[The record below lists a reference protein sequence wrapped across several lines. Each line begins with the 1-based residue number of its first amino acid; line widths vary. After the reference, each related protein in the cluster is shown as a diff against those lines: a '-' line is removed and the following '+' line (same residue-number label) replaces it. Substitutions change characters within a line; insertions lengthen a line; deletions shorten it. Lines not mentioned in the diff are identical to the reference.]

1 MDKLKDKITRLSREH
16 FEYELPEIIC
26 SEEKI
31 SIAVETGKIHKGVL
45 KLKNKEGRN
54 MKGLVYSSSH
64 LLCLEIDSF
73 DGREV
78 EIGYEFRATDIRT
91 KDVIHG
97 AISIVSSCGEKEIPF
112 QATITEKYVEAS
124 FGEVKDLFHF
134 ANLAK
139 INWTKAVSIF
149 KSKDFEGIFLRKD
162 SEKKMLYRG
171 LCKGNNPEQAL
182 EEFLVSIQKKNIPK
196 LSVAKEFYRFQV
208 RKEDVSGEVILRKDT
223 WGYLDVDI
231 LVNQEFLEIKQ
242 KKLNRDSFI
251 GDEVKLQFQVKN
263 ENLRPGKSFAKIVI
277 QDMYQTIEIHIEME
291 KLVKHVERDYD
302 EVKRKQ
308 YEIIL
313 INNYINFRS
322 NRVDTMDYIAE
333 IRNAV
338 TKLEAI
344 EAVKRNLGDLGYSR
358 RLDLY
363 QFHLYIVEGAEEK
376 AKAMYESLK
385 QEEHLLKKNTVID
398 YCGFLYLK
406 ALYTRKKEDLQTA
419 LQEIRECYKQHPDCW
434 SLLWFLIFLDEK
446 LDQKPEEKLK
456 AIKEQYSRGC
466 ISPVLYYEVCSVYE
480 QDPTLLKELDSC
492 TIQSFNMGIK
502 QDMFSLPAA
511 TQYAYLAEKEKGYHR
526 IILSNLITLYKKF
539 ENKQILSAICS
550 LLIKSDMSEHSCFEW
565 YEMGVK
571 EQLHITQLHEYY
583 IYAIDENYT
592 GILPREI
599 YMYFLYNANLPEEK
613 KAFLYANVIR
623 HSGELSDI
631 FEEYREQIRN
641 FTMEQLLKH
650 HISQPLAELYN
661 VVIKENQITTDI
673 AKHLPFVLFKRM
685 VTCNHKD
692 IIGVAV
698 AHKECVEEIYY
709 PFDRNGRAFID
720 IYTEHARILLVD
732 RQGRRYDTSIPKEEK
747 KFTRRNRYAE
757 ACYDKNKT
765 NFMLSLYI
773 YERIERYQKGNINMA
788 ELQNHVDKELLQP
801 EYQKKWIMNL
811 IQHYYDNY
819 EGESLEKLLL
829 EVDLYSMSKSERSLI
844 IEYCI
849 IRGLYD
855 LAFEQIAE
863 YSFEGITVK
872 RLRAFCSKT
881 IKKYGMEKELPLL
894 SKMGFYVFKA
904 GKYDE
909 VILQYLVKY
918 YLGTTRD
925 MFLVWKEAR
934 EYDMDTEELEERLL
948 GQILFAESYVKD
960 AMAVF
965 FSFYEKGKNR
975 TLVKAFISY
984 YSYKYFV
991 RDRVID
997 DNFFEV
1003 IKRELKIEPNRAALL
1018 ALLKYYST
1026 FDKRTEEQRTF
1037 IEIETDKLIE
1047 EGVIFPFFQK
1057 FIPELQLPGNIGNK
1071 YYVEYITN
1079 PKHKVLLHYFLED
1092 EEMKEDFLVEQMD
1105 NLYEGIFVRDF
1116 TLFHNE
1122 TLQYYIEEV
1131 PLEGDSII
1139 TESITVRGDEQQRN
1153 EEEDKYGQIN
1163 MMLVAREM
1171 KDEKTLLSLIRNYA
1185 KTEYAMRKVFKGLE

>member
-1 MDKLKDKITRLSREH
+1 MYKLKDKITRLSREH

-31 SIAVETGKIHKGVL
+31 SIAVEIGKIHKGVL
-45 KLKNKEGRN
+45 KLSNKEGRN
-54 MKGLVYSSSH
+54 MKGLIYSSSH
-64 LLCLEIDSF
+64 LLCLEMGSF

-78 EIGYEFRATDIRT
+78 EIGYEFQATDIRT
-91 KDVIHG
+91 RDVIHG

-112 QATITEKYVEAS
+112 QVTVLEKYVEAS

-139 INWTKAVSIF
+139 INWIKAVGIF

-162 SEKKMLYRG
+162 LENKMLYRG
-171 LCKGNNPEQAL
+171 LCKSDNAEQAL

-196 LSVAKEFYRFQV
+196 LSVSKEFYNFQV
-208 RKEDVSGEVILRKDT
+208 RKEDVSGEIILRKDT
-223 WGYLDVDI
+223 WGYLDIDVWA
-231 LVNQEFLEIKQ
+231 NQEFLEINQ
-242 KKLNRDSFI
+242 KKLNQDSFI

-263 ENLRPGKSFAKIVI
+263 ENLRPGKNFAKIMI
-277 QDMYQTIEIHIEME
+277 KDMYQSIEVHIEME
-291 KLVKHVERDYD
+291 KLVKHIERDYD
-302 EVKRKQ
+302 ERKRKQ
-308 YEIIL
+308 YEIVL
-313 INNYINFRS
+313 TNNYINFRS
-322 NRVDTMDYIAE
+322 NRIDTMDYIAE
-333 IRNAV
+333 TRNAV

-344 EAVKRNLGDLGYSR
+344 EAVKRNLGELGYSR

-385 QEEHLLKKNTVID
+385 QEEHLLQKNTVVD
-398 YCGFLYLK
+398 YCGFLYLS
-406 ALYTRKKEDLQTA
+406 ALYTRRKEDLQTA
-419 LQEIRECYKQHPDCW
+419 LQGIKECYKQYPDCW

-456 AIKEQYSRGC
+456 AIKEQYNRGC
-466 ISPVLYYEVCSVYE
+466 NSPVLYYEVCSVYE
-480 QDPTLLKELDSC
+480 QDPTLLIELDSC
-492 TIQSFNMGIK
+492 TIQSFNMGVK
-502 QDMFSLPAA
+502 QDMFSLSAA
-511 TQYAYLAEKEKGYHR
+511 VQYAYLAEKVKGYHR
-526 IILSNLITLYKKF
+526 IILSNLVTLYKKY
-539 ENKQILSAICS
+539 EDKQILSAICS
-550 LLIKSDMSEHSCFEW
+550 LLIKSDMSTHSCFKW
-565 YEMGVK
+565 YELGVK

-583 IYAIDENYT
+583 IYSIDENYT

-599 YMYFLYNANLPEEK
+599 YMYFLYNTNLPEEK

-623 HSGELSDI
+623 HKEDLPDI
-631 FEEYREQIRN
+631 YDEYKGQIWN
-641 FTMEQLLKH
+641 FTMDQLNKH
-650 HISQPLAELYN
+650 HISQHLAEIYN
-661 VVIKENQITTDI
+661 VVIKEDQITTDI
-673 AKHLPFVLFKRM
+673 AKHFPFVLFKRM

-692 IIGVAV
+692 IIGVTV
-698 AHKECVEEIYY
+698 AHKESLEEVYY
-709 PFDRNGRAFID
+709 PFDKNHKAFID

-732 RQGRRYDTSIPKEEK
+732 RQGRRYDTSIPKEET

-757 ACYDKNKT
+757 PCYEKNKE

-773 YERIERYQKGNINMA
+773 YERIERYQKSNIDMA

-829 EVDLYSMSKSERSLI
+829 EVDLQSMSKSERNLV

-855 LAFEQIAE
+855 LAFDQIAE
-863 YSFEGITVK
+863 YSFEGVTVK
-872 RLRAFCSKT
+872 RLRALCSKT
-881 IKKYGMEKELPLL
+881 IKKYGMEKEVSLL
-894 SKMGFYVFKA
+894 SKLGFYVFKA
-904 GKYDE
+904 GKFDE
-909 VILQYLVKY
+909 IILQYLVKY
-918 YLGTTRD
+918 YLGTTKD
-925 MFLVWKEAR
+925 MFLVWREAR

-948 GQILFAESYVKD
+948 GQILFAESYVQD

-1003 IKRELKIEPNRAALL
+1003 IKQELQIEPNRVALL

-1026 FDKRTEEQRTF
+1026 FDKWTEEQRTF
-1037 IEIETDKLIE
+1037 IEIEIQKLVE
-1047 EGVIFPFFQK
+1047 EGMIFPFFQK
-1057 FIPELQLPGNIGNK
+1057 FIPELQLPGKIGNK
-1071 YYVEYITN
+1071 YYVKYITN

-1092 EEMKEDFLVEQMD
+1092 EEMGEDFLVEQMN

-1122 TLQYYIEEV
+1122 TLQYYVEEV
-1131 PLEGDSII
+1131 PLEGEPII
-1139 TESITVRGDEQQRN
+1139 TESITVRGDELQRD

>member
-31 SIAVETGKIHKGVL
+31 SIVVEVGKIHKGVL
-45 KLKNKEGRN
+45 KLKSKDGRN

-64 LLCLEIDSF
+64 LLCLETDSF
-73 DGREV
+73 DGRKI

-91 KDVIHG
+91 RDIIHG
-97 AISIVSSCGEKEIPF
+97 AISIVSSCGEKDIPF
-112 QATITEKYVEAS
+112 QVTVTEKYVEAS

-162 SEKKMLYRG
+162 FEKKLLYQG
-171 LCKGNNPEQAL
+171 LCKGNNAEQAL
-182 EEFLVSIQKKNIPK
+182 EEFLVSIQKKNIPR
-196 LSVAKEFYRFQV
+196 LSVVKEFYNYQV
-208 RKEDVSGEVILRKDT
+208 RKEDVSGEILLRKDT
-223 WGYLDVDI
+223 WGYLDIDI
-231 LVNQEFLEIKQ
+231 FVNQDFLEINQ
-242 KKLNRDSFI
+242 KKLNQDSFI

-263 ENLRPGKSFAKIVI
+263 ENLRQGKNFAKVTI
-277 QDMYQTIEIHIEME
+277 QNMYQTIEVHIEME
-291 KLVKHVERDYD
+291 KLVKHVEKDYD

-308 YEIIL
+308 CEIVL

-322 NRVDTMDYIAE
+322 NRIDTSDYIAE
-333 IRNAV
+333 TRNAV

-363 QFHLYIVEGAEEK
+363 RFHLYIVEGEEEK
-376 AKAMYESLK
+376 AKAIYESLK
-385 QEEHLLKKNTVID
+385 KEEHVMQKNTVSE

-406 ALYTRKKEDLQTA
+406 ALYTRRKEDSQLA
-419 LQEIRECYKQHPDCW
+419 LQQIRECHKQHPECW

-446 LDQKPEEKLK
+446 LDQNPKEKLK
-456 AIKEQYSRGC
+456 AIKEQYSRDC

-480 QDPTLLKELDSC
+480 QDPTLLKELDPC
-492 TIQSFNMGIK
+492 TIQSFNMGVK

-511 TQYAYLAEKEKGYHR
+511 IQYAYLAEKEKRYHR
-526 IILSNLITLYKKF
+526 IILSNLVALYEKF
-539 ENKQILSAICS
+539 GDKQILSAICS
-550 LLIKSDMSEHSCFEW
+550 LLIKSDMSNQSCFAW

-583 IYAIDENYT
+583 IYSIDDNYS

-599 YMYFLYNANLPEEK
+599 YMYFLYNANLPEDK

-623 HSGELSDI
+623 HGKELPDI
-631 FEEYREQIRN
+631 FGEYKEQIQN
-641 FTMEQLLKH
+641 FTTDQLFKH
-650 HISQPLAELYN
+650 HFSQHLAELYN
-661 VVIKENQITTDI
+661 VVINENQITEDI

-685 VTCNHKD
+685 ITCNQKD
-692 IIGVAV
+692 IIGAAV
-698 AHKECVEEIYY
+698 AHKECIEEIYY
-709 PFDRNGRAFID
+709 PFDKNGRAFID
-720 IYTEHARILLVD
+720 IYTEHARVLLVD
-732 RQGRRYDTSIPKEEK
+732 RYGRRYDTSIPKEVK
-747 KFTRRNRYAE
+747 KFISRNRYAE
-757 ACYDKNKT
+757 ACYKKNKE

-773 YERIERYQKGNINMA
+773 YERIERYQKSNINLP

-801 EYQKKWIMNL
+801 EYQKKWMMSL
-811 IQHYYDNY
+811 VQHYYDNY

-829 EVDLYSMSKSERSLI
+829 EVDLRSMSKSERNLI

-855 LAFEQIAE
+855 LAFEQIVE
-863 YSFEGITVK
+863 YSFEGVTVK
-872 RLRAFCSKT
+872 RLRALCSKT
-881 IKKYGMEKELPLL
+881 IKKYGMEREMPLL
-894 SKMGFYVFKA
+894 SKLGFYVFKA

-909 VILQYLVKY
+909 VILEYLVKH
-918 YLGTTRD
+918 YLGTTKD
-925 MFLVWKEAR
+925 MFLVWREAK

-948 GQILFAESYVKD
+948 GQIIFAESYVQD

-965 FSFYEKGKNR
+965 FSFYEREKNR
-975 TLVKAFISY
+975 TLIKAFISY

-997 DNFFEV
+997 EDFFEI
-1003 IKRELKIEPNRAALL
+1003 IKKELLIEPNRAASL
-1018 ALLKYYST
+1018 ALLKYYSN
-1026 FDKRTEEQRTF
+1026 FDKWTEEQRVF
-1037 IEIETDKLIE
+1037 IETETEKLIAE
-1047 EGVIFPFFQK
+1047 KMVFPFFQK
-1057 FIPELQLPGNIGNK
+1057 FIPDLQLPGEIGNK
-1071 YYVEYITN
+1071 YYIEYKTN

-1092 EEMKEDFLVEQMD
+1092 EEMKEDFLIEQMED
-1105 NLYEGIFVRDF
+1105 LYEGIFVRDF

-1122 TLQYYIEEV
+1122 VLQYYVEEV
-1131 PLEGDSII
+1131 PLEGKPII
-1139 TESITVRGDEQQRN
+1139 TESITVRGDELQRD
-1153 EEEDKYGQIN
+1153 EDEDKYGQIN

-1185 KTEYAMRKVFKGLE
+1185 KTEYAMSKVFKRLE